1 MDGAF
6 DLTAGPP
13 SDVPA
18 LRPLPGRIAIAVP
31 ARNEQARLPR
41 LLSALAAAAEFG
53 SCPVSALVLAN
64 NCTDDTARV
73 ARAFRHPALAVE
85 TVETVF
91 PPGQANAGRAR
102 RLAMD
107 LAWRPDALLMTTDGD
122 ATPAP
127 GFVAAALRHVAQG
140 ADLVCGT
147 IGTDARH
154 VLATPSGARIA
165 AAEGA
170 YGALVHEIRHCIDRM
185 AGRQRAD
192 GDRPHYTESGA
203 AIAIRGDA
211 YAAIG
216 GLPPIASSEDRALIH
231 QAERHRLR
239 IRYAPDMHAHVS
251 ARLFGRARGG
261 MAECL
266 RRRMTDPD
274 PLADQAMLPLSVLRR
289 LWAQAVASQAPL
301 FPDRAVCCGPR
312 LHASDL
318 ERRLPGLR
326 DFVERRVRP
335 EFARWMNGAPAR
347 AVA

>member
-6 DLTAGPP
+6 DLTAPSPNHPP
-13 SDVPA
+13 AP
-18 LRPLPGRIAIAVP
+18 RPRPRHVVIAIP
-31 ARNEQARLPR
+31 ARDEQARLHR
-41 LLSALAAAAEFG
+41 LLSALAIAAQC
-53 SCPVSALVLAN
+53 SPCPVSALVLAN
-64 NCTDDTARV
+64 NCTDDTAGL

-85 TVETVF
+85 TVETAF
-91 PPGQANAGRAR
+91 PPAQAHAGRAR

-107 LAWRPDALLMTTDGD
+107 LAWRPDALLITTDGD

-127 GFVAAALRHVAQG
+127 DFIAAPLRHVAQG
-140 ADLVCGT
+140 VDLVCGT
-147 IGTDARH
+147 IGTDARQ

-170 YGALVHEIRHCIDRM
+170 YGALVHEIRHGIDRM
-185 AGRQRAD
+185 AGRQPAD
-192 GDRPHYTESGA
+192 GARPHYMESGA

-216 GLPPIASSEDRALIH
+216 GLPPAASSEDRALIH

-239 IRYAPDMHAHVS
+239 IRYAADMHAHVS
-251 ARLFGRARGG
+251 ARLVGRARGG

-289 LWAQAVASQAPL
+289 LWAQAVANRAPL
-301 FPDRAVCCGPR
+301 FPDRALCRGPR
-312 LHASDL
+312 LHASEL

-335 EFARWMNGAPAR
+335 DLARWLDG
-347 AVA
+347 VACVAIA